1 MPDAAAG
8 VRDFDVVVVGAGMVG
23 SLFGLLLL
31 NDARAAG
38 LRLAIVDGERSTLP
52 APDAPF
58 DLRVSA
64 LSRAS
69 EDLLARAGCGDALAA
84 QRHCLFTDMRV
95 WEADGTGAVHFRAGE
110 VGETH
115 LGMLVE
121 NRIVQA
127 VLADALFA
135 HPQVAAF
142 CPVRVQHIARLAAAG
157 AAARSPAAPG
167 WQLTLSDGSTLR
179 TSLLIGA
186 DGAAS
191 RVRDA
196 AGIGSATWDY
206 RQKGLVCTVATVA
219 QHRHTAWQRFLP
231 EGPLAFL
238 PLADLHQCSIVW
250 TLPSDRA
257 DAMLALPEDAFRR
270 ALGQAFEHR
279 LGDITTVGP
288 RGAFPLQARHAEHY
302 EQDGLALIGDAAH
315 SIHPLAGQGVNL
327 GMLDAALLADE
338 LLTQR
343 AAGLPLH
350 HGRALRRYSRGRR
363 GHNAALMHG
372 MTGFERLF
380 AADAP
385 ALRLLRNTGMSL
397 FDRGGL
403 LKHWVMRVAVLG
415 RGGL

>member
-1 MPDAAAG
+1 MAHPDWIGTPIESAWWSADSQAVFYRQKLAGSPVRATYTLGGQGGQATRIENSAWAQLDEAGQAFDAARTRAI
-8 VRDFDVVVVGAGMVG
+8 
-23 SLFGLLLL
+23 GL
-31 NDARAAG
+31 A
-38 LRLAIVDGERSTLP
+38 
-52 APDAPF
+52 
-58 DLRVSA
+58 
-64 LSRAS
+64 
-69 EDLLARAGCGDALAA
+69 
-84 QRHCLFTDMRV
+84 
-95 WEADGTGAVHFRAGE
+95 W
-110 VGETH
+110 
-115 LGMLVE
+115 
-121 NRIVQA
+121 
-127 VLADALFA
+127 
-135 HPQVAAF
+135 
-142 CPVRVQHIARLAAAG
+142 
-157 AAARSPAAPG
+157 
-167 WQLTLSDGSTLR
+167 
-179 TSLLIGA
+179 
-186 DGAAS
+186 
-191 RVRDA
+191 A